1 MLTKR
6 WNDGTLW
13 LFASSVKPENKD
25 STVGE
30 TTSQSGTA
38 RETKNKENNHTKRKR
53 RRRKCFPRRIGEGRE
68 GQIEARRWHKRPQP
82 SFWTNQSRSNFQG
95 KEEEKYINKMESCF
109 CVVIFYYYYSYWAFG
124 LFRLPFNV
132 CISFGVGWSKILQ
145 DQLLSRLNL
154 SGLSL
159 INNFDANYNTQ
170 THRHTRRWSHRTSD
184 RESHWAHENCLL
196 LHSLIHTT
204 TTMRVQRTMT
214 IDDLF
219 FLFLIFIFFSYSV
232 RFDGIHALRGW
243 GRKCPQSITYV

>member
-1 MLTKR
+1 
-6 WNDGTLW
+6 
-13 LFASSVKPENKD
+13 
-25 STVGE
+25 
-30 TTSQSGTA
+30 
-38 RETKNKENNHTKRKR
+38 
-53 RRRKCFPRRIGEGRE
+53 
-68 GQIEARRWHKRPQP
+68 
-82 SFWTNQSRSNFQG
+82 
-95 KEEEKYINKMESCF
+95 MESCF
-109 CVVIFYYYYSYWAFG
+109 CVVIFYYYNSYWAFG

-170 THRHTRRWSHRTSD
+170 TQRHTRRWSHRTSD

-204 TTMRVQRTMT
+204 TTTMRVQRTMT

-219 FLFLIFIFFSYSV
+219 FLFLIFIFFFLLGSLWWHPCTARMGKKMPAVYNLRIIIWTPFIFLFFFLIFSPPCASV
-232 RFDGIHALRGW
+232 LSWSRVSETTMEIRFEPASRTKLRLDDVW
-243 GRKCPQSITYV
+243 GGRHSVNANS